1 MRSEDRKRFTQRAH
15 GNEERASR
23 VPGARTRDAGAS
35 DTFSDVT
42 RSTGARDELDR
53 ISSAFEGRGDPEPA
67 ERVQAMAT
75 SENSDGSWA
84 PEPNTVP
91 EDERSQR

>member
-35 DTFSDVT
+35 DAVSDVT
-42 RSTGARDELDR
+42 RSTGAWDELDR
-53 ISSAFEGRGDPEPA
+53 SSSAFEGRADPEPA

-75 SENSDGSWA
+75 SEDSDGSWA
-84 PEPNTVP
+84 PEPNIVP

>member
-35 DTFSDVT
+35 DEVSDVT
-42 RSTGARDELDR
+42 RGTGAWDELDR
-53 ISSAFEGRGDPEPA
+53 TSSASEGRDPGPA

-75 SENSDGSWA
+75 SEDSDGSWA
-84 PEPNTVP
+84 PEPNIVP

>member
-35 DTFSDVT
+35 DPFSDVT
-42 RSTGARDELDR
+42 RSTGAWDELDR
-53 ISSAFEGRGDPEPA
+53 TSSAFEGRSDAEPA
-67 ERVQAMAT
+67 EGVQAMAT

-84 PEPNTVP
+84 PEPNIVP